1 MKDPGCDQQ
10 SEKQTMDEEQV
21 DSRLD
26 ELWER
31 GNAFIQDF
39 RRELEGTRPKSR
51 TARSIDRGDYWSET
65 ASWARR
71 DGYDDFAREVDRRIL
86 EYNAIVADHGRLD

>member
-1 MKDPGCDQQ
+1 MN
-10 SEKQTMDEEQV
+10 EKEAYTK
-21 DSRLD
+21 LD

-31 GNAFIQDF
+31 GNAFIHDF
-39 RRELEGTRPKSR
+39 RRELERTNPKSR

-71 DGYDDFAREVDRRIL
+71 DGYHDFAREVDRRIL
-86 EYNAIVADHGRLD
+86 EYNDLVPDHADLD